1 MVIWAPTTTA
11 VMCTVATATRNTSE
25 SNEDH
30 ADTSQHA
37 NKYDEHTSTNLNTD
51 AIKNGPIPPAQTPM
65 PSSTTTNTSRNTNES
80 DNKHD
85 NASTIPTS
93 TMNMPTPTSMTTNG
107 PRLAWTPMLTPHQV
121 QRRKT
126 RTNANDNAASS
137 TTANGPR
144 PAPTPWST
152 TTNGLTSRTHFEW
165 ATWPFLCIII
175 IIIIIIDLFCQ

>member
-1 MVIWAPTTTA
+1 MTA
-11 VMCTVATATRNTSE
+11 RNTSE

-51 AIKNGPIPPAQTPM
+51 AIKNGPIPPARTPM

-93 TMNMPTPTSMTTNG
+93 TTNMPTPTSMTTNG
-107 PRLAWTPMLTPHQV
+107 PRLARHIKYNDERPGITKIY
-121 QRRKT
+121 RYRT
-126 RTNANDNAASS
+126 RVDPVCAARAVVNTWACHTYTSAATS
-137 TTANGPR
+137 T
-144 PAPTPWST
+144 S
-152 TTNGLTSRTHFEW
+152 
-165 ATWPFLCIII
+165 
-175 IIIIIIDLFCQ
+175 